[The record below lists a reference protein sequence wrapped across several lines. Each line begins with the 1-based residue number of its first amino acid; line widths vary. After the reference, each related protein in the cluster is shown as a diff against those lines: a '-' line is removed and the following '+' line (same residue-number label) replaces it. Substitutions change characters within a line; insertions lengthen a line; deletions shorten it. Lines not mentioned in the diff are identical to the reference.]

1 MATAGRGATGPTL
14 PTTGGRDERHGYGQ
28 PDQELAAQGL
38 LARANRIGLRVDHL
52 RYLAPDTADLAGAV
66 SAGARRLGRPAAR
79 ANPAAL
85 RRDPARVVRKGAAEA
100 TSRTRKKL
108 ETGRRTRLAPGT
120 CPRLAGWLHRSARV
134 HAHLCAII
142 RLYGN
147 PSKAG
152 GQSNQGETY
161 AARAARGDRTLL
173 YDAIGLSID
182 ELVEIR
188 DEIQVVIDS
197 APPTQAA
204 PGTVDKVA
212 EMARR
217 AERGES
223 LFIEGDGPRPGDG
236 SPGG

>member
-1 MATAGRGATGPTL
+1 
-14 PTTGGRDERHGYGQ
+14 
-28 PDQELAAQGL
+28 
-38 LARANRIGLRVDHL
+38 V
-52 RYLAPDTADLAGAV
+52 
-66 SAGARRLGRPAAR
+66 
-79 ANPAAL
+79 
-85 RRDPARVVRKGAAEA
+85 
-100 TSRTRKKL
+100 
-108 ETGRRTRLAPGT
+108 
-120 CPRLAGWLHRSARV
+120 ARV

-188 DEIQVVIDS
+188 NEIQLVIDA

-204 PGTVDKVA
+204 AGSADKVD

-223 LFIEGDGPRPGDG
+223 LFVEGDGPRPGEG

>member
-1 MATAGRGATGPTL
+1 M
-14 PTTGGRDERHGYGQ
+14 
-28 PDQELAAQGL
+28 
-38 LARANRIGLRVDHL
+38 
-52 RYLAPDTADLAGAV
+52 
-66 SAGARRLGRPAAR
+66 
-79 ANPAAL
+79 
-85 RRDPARVVRKGAAEA
+85 EA
-100 TSRTRKKL
+100 
-108 ETGRRTRLAPGT
+108 GRRTRIAAGT

-188 DEIQVVIDS
+188 NEIQVVID
-197 APPTQAA
+197 AATPTAAA
-204 PGTVDKVA
+204 PGTADKVA

-223 LFIEGDGPRPGDG
+223 LFVDGDGPRSGEG

>member
-1 MATAGRGATGPTL
+1 MATAGRGATGIASPS
-14 PTTGGRDERHGYGQ
+14 TGGRHEGQGHG
-28 PDQELAAQGL
+28 PADQALEAAGL
-38 LARANRIGLRVDHL
+38 LARADRIGLRND
-52 RYLAPDTADLAGAV
+52 YLADVAPLTADVFDG
-66 SAGARRLGRPAAR
+66 SGKAAR
-79 ANPAAL
+79 SRTGRNQRGL
-85 RRDPARVVRKGAAEA
+85 RRDPARMVASGAKAAASIARRKVD
-100 TSRTRKKL
+100 S
-108 ETGRRTRLAPGT
+108 GRRTRIRAST
-120 CPRLAGWLHRSARV
+120 CPRLAGWLRRGSRV

-142 RLYGN
+142 RLYGD

-188 DEIQVVIDS
+188 NEIQIDIDS

-204 PGTVDKVA
+204 AGSRDKVE

-223 LFIEGDGPRPGDG
+223 LFIQGDGPRPGDG
-236 SPGG
+236 SSGG

>member
-1 MATAGRGATGPTL
+1 MATAGRGATGPTS
-14 PTTGGRDERHGYGQ
+14 PTTGGRDERHGDGQ
-28 PDQELAAQGL
+28 PDQKLEAAGL
-38 LARANRIGLRVDHL
+38 HARADRLGLRVDYL
-52 RYLAPDTADLAGAV
+52 GDLAPNTADLAGAV
-66 SAGARRLGRPAAR
+66 PAVARRVGRSNAGTNPPAV
-79 ANPAAL
+79 
-85 RRDPARVVRKGAAEA
+85 RRDPARVVRPGAVEA
-100 TSRTRKKL
+100 RSRTRKKL
-108 ETGRRTRLAPGT
+108 EAGRRTRIVAGT
-120 CPRLAGWLHRSARV
+120 CPRLKGWLHRSARV

-147 PSKAG
+147 PDKAG

-188 DEIQVVIDS
+188 NDI
-197 APPTQAA
+197 QAA
-204 PGTVDKVA
+204 IDAAVPTAAGPGTADKVS

-223 LFIEGDGPRPGDG
+223 LFVDGDGPRPGEG

>member
-1 MATAGRGATGPTL
+1 M
-14 PTTGGRDERHGYGQ
+14 
-28 PDQELAAQGL
+28 
-38 LARANRIGLRVDHL
+38 
-52 RYLAPDTADLAGAV
+52 
-66 SAGARRLGRPAAR
+66 
-79 ANPAAL
+79 
-85 RRDPARVVRKGAAEA
+85 EA
-100 TSRTRKKL
+100 
-108 ETGRRTRLAPGT
+108 GRRTRLRPGT

-161 AARAARGDRTLL
+161 AGRAARGDRTLL

-188 DEIQVVIDS
+188 NEIQVVID
-197 APPTQAA
+197 AATPTQAA
-204 PGTVDKVA
+204 PGSVDKVA

-223 LFIEGDGPRPGDG
+223 LFVDGDGPRSGEG

>member
-1 MATAGRGATGPTL
+1 MDA
-14 PTTGGRDERHGYGQ
+14 
-28 PDQELAAQGL
+28 
-38 LARANRIGLRVDHL
+38 
-52 RYLAPDTADLAGAV
+52 
-66 SAGARRLGRPAAR
+66 
-79 ANPAAL
+79 
-85 RRDPARVVRKGAAEA
+85 
-100 TSRTRKKL
+100 
-108 ETGRRTRLAPGT
+108 GRRTRLRPGT
-120 CPRLAGWLHRSARV
+120 CPRLAGWLHRGARV

-142 RLYGN
+142 RLYGD

-188 DEIQVVIDS
+188 NEIQVAIDA

-204 PGTVDKVA
+204 AGSKEKVA

-236 SPGG
+236 SSGV